1 MASVCLYPADRGL
14 RKAGIKSFFSIK
26 AASKQP
32 QSFQHRPYLFKI
44 QANFKAF
51 LSFFPIYLY
60 LCALMRKTSGWPLL
74 LALIFLVSSC
84 KSNFERTRTSSNA
97 ELILTTA
104 FTYYEKKNYQRALT
118 LFELVINTLRGDA
131 RAEKAY
137 YQYAQCH
144 YKTNQYL
151 LAAFY
156 FKTFSNT
163 FTSSP
168 LREEAAF
175 MSAYA
180 NYQLSPTF
188 RLDQKATEA
197 AIEEFQVF
205 VNLFPTSTR
214 VAECN
219 QLIDELRR
227 KLEQKAFAEGQLYYD
242 LRQYQSAVISFDNL
256 LRDYPESPDVE
267 RVRYLIAK
275 ASFLL
280 AENSIV
286 EKKVDRYGE
295 AITRCNDFIEKYP
308 AGKYSKEIK
317 QIRKDAEQAQKSV
330 KIKFKNT

>member
-1 MASVCLYPADRGL
+1 
-14 RKAGIKSFFSIK
+14 
-26 AASKQP
+26 
-32 QSFQHRPYLFKI
+32 
-44 QANFKAF
+44 
-51 LSFFPIYLY
+51 
-60 LCALMRKTSGWPLL
+60 MRKMSGWPLL
-74 LALIFLVSSC
+74 FALVLLASSC
-84 KSNFERTRTSSNA
+84 KSNFERTRTSGNG

-104 FTYYEKKNYQRALT
+104 FKYYEQGNYQRALT

-137 YQYAQCH
+137 YEYAQSH
-144 YKTNQYL
+144 YKTKQYL

-156 FKTFSNT
+156 FKNFSNT
-163 FTSSP
+163 FTNSP

-175 MSAYA
+175 MSAYS

-188 RLDQKATEA
+188 RLDQKASEA

-205 VNLFPTSTR
+205 VNLFPTSPK
-214 VAECN
+214 VAQSN

-280 AENSIV
+280 AENSVV
-286 EKKVDRYGE
+286 EKKEERYAE
-295 AITRCNDFIEKYP
+295 SVVRTNDFLEKYP
-308 AGKYSKEIK
+308 SGKYSKEIK
-317 QIRKDAEQAQKSV
+317 QTRKDAELAQMTV
-330 KIKFKNT
+330 KKKLKNT